1 MPFGW
6 EARGR
11 DFPRRNRI
19 ISGLADGVV
28 IVEAAHRSGSLIT
41 ARFASE
47 QGREVFAVPGSP
59 LDPRAEGTNQLIRDG
74 ATLCT
79 SAEDVIEGLA
89 RQIGNVPRPG
99 LSESAVA
106 GPLDE
111 PLWDELELVEGA
123 PRAAGADGQSHVLPL
138 ENDAAETSAG
148 QTPQARLV
156 TLLGPSP
163 VSVDDSRAAQICRRA
178 RRAQFFLSWNCPE
191 NSSAAAAIWSV

>member
-1 MPFGW
+1 M
-6 EARGR
+6 
-11 DFPRRNRI
+11 
-19 ISGLADGVV
+19 

-89 RQIGNVPRPG
+89 RQIGDVPRPG

-111 PLWDELELVEGA
+111 PLWDELELVEAA
-123 PRAAGADGQSHVLPL
+123 PRARGADGQSHDLPP

-163 VSVDDSRAAQICRRA
+163 VSVDELARSANLSTGETRAI
-178 RRAQFFLSWNCPE
+178 FLSWNCPE